1 MKKHPATNADIG
13 AILREIALFLSV
25 EDVAFKPQAYEH
37 AADTVTALDEELAVT
52 YGRCGTKCIDD
63 LSGIGESIAKKIA
76 ELVTTGR
83 LKYYDALKKKYPF
96 DMLGFAS
103 IEDVG
108 PKTAL
113 ALYRHLRVKTLRDL
127 ERAAKAGKIR
137 KIAGFGRKREDHILK
152 GLGFLQTH
160 AGRFRLHDALP
171 IAESIV
177 AKLSSIEGVAH
188 CNVAGSVRRR
198 QETIGDIDILVT
210 TSKPK
215 LVIAAFKTLSELQE
229 VVEEGP
235 TKLAVRYRFGI
246 NGDLRIL
253 KPDEYGSAL
262 VYFTGDK
269 RHNVAIRERAIKMG
283 MKLSEYGL
291 FKGTKRVACKTE
303 EDVYAKLKMDWVPPE
318 MRTDTGEVEAAI
330 AHELPDLIP
339 YGSIRGDLQVQT
351 DWTDGSASIE
361 EMARAAKAAGLSYIA
376 ITDHT
381 KSLAMANGLD
391 EKRLI
396 AQGKEIDKLNKKLK
410 GFRILKSTE
419 CDIKKDGSLDLSD
432 AALKTLDLVCVSVH
446 SFFDLD
452 EKTQTDRVIRAMSHP
467 LVNVLFHPTGR
478 IVNAREPFKL
488 DLPRVIEAAKKYNVA
503 LEVNGSHR
511 LDLNDRHVRMAVE
524 AGAKLVI
531 DSDAHRPEEYAL
543 LGYGVATARRGWAKK
558 SDVLNAKTA
567 AELLKILSA

>member
-1 MKKHPATNADIG
+1 MKRHPATNAEISG
-13 AILREIALFLSV
+13 ILREIGLFLSA
-25 EDVAFKPQAYEH
+25 EGVAFKPQAYEH
-37 AADTVTALDEELAVT
+37 AADTVAALDEELAVT
-52 YGRCGTKCIDD
+52 YGRCGTKCVDD
-63 LSGIGESIAKKIA
+63 LPGIGASIAEKIA
-76 ELVTTGR
+76 ELVTTGH
-83 LKYYDALKKKYPF
+83 LKYFDALKKKYPF
-96 DMLGFAS
+96 DMRGFAS

-113 ALYRHLRVKTLRDL
+113 TLYKHLKVKTLRDL

-137 KIAGFGRKREDHILK
+137 KVAGFGRKREDHILK
-152 GLGFLQTH
+152 GLGFLKTH
-160 AGRFRLHDALP
+160 EGRFRLHDALP

-177 AKLSSIEGVAH
+177 AKLRSIEGVTH
-188 CNVAGSVRRR
+188 CDVAGSVRRR

-215 LVIAAFKTLSELQE
+215 ATIAAFKTLPEVQE
-229 VVEEGP
+229 VVEEGA

-246 NGDLRIL
+246 NGDLRVL
-253 KPDEYGSAL
+253 KPDAYGSAL

-269 RHNVAIRERAIKMG
+269 RHNVAIRERAISLG

-291 FKGTKRVACKTE
+291 FKGSKRVACKTE

-318 MRTDTGEVEAAI
+318 IRTNEGEVEAAI
-330 AHELPDLIP
+330 AHELPSLLP

-351 DWTDGSASIE
+351 DWSDGSASIE

-381 KSLAMANGLD
+381 KSLTMANGLD

-396 AQGKEIDKLNKKLK
+396 AQGKEIDKINKKLK

-419 CDIKKDGSLDLSD
+419 CDVKKDGSLDLSD
-432 AALKTLDLVCVSVH
+432 AALRTLDLVCVSVH

-488 DLPRVIEAAKKYNVA
+488 DLPRVIDAAKTHNVA

-511 LDLNDRHVRMAVE
+511 LDLNDRHVRMAVA
-524 AGAKLVI
+524 AGAKLVVN
-531 DSDAHRPEEYAL
+531 SDAHRPEEFANL
-543 LGYGVATARRGWAKK
+543 DYGTATARRGWAKR

-567 AELLKILSA
+567 DALLKALAM